1 MGKIKSKLI
10 RRTANTL
17 LKKDIEFTESFEKNK
32 KLLVNTLPSRK
43 IRNQTAGLLAKI
55 KKQENQEVQNKM
67 KNFWRKLGNFCQNHQ

>member
-17 LKKDIEFTESFEKNK
+17 LKKDIEFTEKFEKNK

-43 IRNQTAGLLAKI
+43 IRNQIAGLLAKI
-55 KKQENQEVQNKM
+55 KKQEKEK
-67 KNFWRKLGNFCQNHQ
+67 KE

>member
-17 LKKDIEFTESFEKNK
+17 LKKDIEFTEKFEKNK

-43 IRNQTAGLLAKI
+43 IRNQIAGLLAKI
-55 KKQENQEVQNKM
+55 QKQEKEK
-67 KNFWRKLGNFCQNHQ
+67 KE

>member
-55 KKQENQEVQNKM
+55 KKQEKEK
-67 KNFWRKLGNFCQNHQ
+67 KES

>member
-17 LKKDIEFTESFEKNK
+17 LKKSIEFTEKFEKNK

-55 KKQENQEVQNKM
+55 KKQEKEK
-67 KNFWRKLGNFCQNHQ
+67 KES

>member
-17 LKKDIEFTESFEKNK
+17 LKQDIEFTESFEKNK
-32 KLLVNTLPSRK
+32 KLLGNTLPSRK

-55 KKQENQEVQNKM
+55 KKQEKEK
-67 KNFWRKLGNFCQNHQ
+67 KE

>member
-10 RRTANTL
+10 RRTVNTL

-55 KKQENQEVQNKM
+55 KKQEKEK
-67 KNFWRKLGNFCQNHQ
+67 KES

>member
-17 LKKDIEFTESFEKNK
+17 LKKDIKFTEKFEKNK

-55 KKQENQEVQNKM
+55 IKQEKEK
-67 KNFWRKLGNFCQNHQ
+67 KES

>member
-17 LKKDIEFTESFEKNK
+17 LKKGIEFTEKFEKNK
-32 KLLVNTLPSRK
+32 KLLVNTLPSMK

-55 KKQENQEVQNKM
+55 KKQEKEKKNKL
-67 KNFWRKLGNFCQNHQ
+67 N

>member
-17 LKKDIEFTESFEKNK
+17 LKKGIEFTEKFEKNK
-32 KLLVNTLPSRK
+32 RLLVNTLPSRK

-55 KKQENQEVQNKM
+55 KKQEKEKTIN
-67 KNFWRKLGNFCQNHQ
+67 